1 MLYSIRFDF
10 KTPGRWPEKL
20 GCASFF
26 FFQATSR
33 FLQIGSSTGLSR
45 FVVVMY
51 YLNWQKV
58 IRNSTRSFAK
68 FNGNLWVF
76 VSSLWLIHLFEKCY
90 FLTFQR
96 RWILTIIHI
105 LFSRISFPYPLT
117 SVLVSKGKTCWDEVE
132 SPIYCIPQNLTYIV
146 PMIFWRVPKLLFNG
160 THLYI
165 RHKRPRGICSLSG
178 SRHYTKDLMES
189 RDYDENCAVVS

>member
-1 MLYSIRFDF
+1 MLLCYIRFDSIS
-10 KTPGRWPEKL
+10 KHLDVGLNNSAAPPL
-20 GCASFF
+20 

-58 IRNSTRSFAK
+58 KRNSTRSFAK

-76 VSSLWLIHLFEKCY
+76 VSSLWLIHLFKKCH
-90 FLTFQR
+90 FLTFER

-105 LFSRISFPYPLT
+105 LFSRVSFPCPLT
-117 SVLVSKGKTCWDEVE
+117 SVPVSKGKTCWDEVE
-132 SPIYCIPQNLTYIV
+132 S
-146 PMIFWRVPKLLFNG
+146 LLHYLLYPTKPFLHSPNDLLEG
-160 THLYI
+160 TKNFI
-165 RHKRPRGICSLSG
+165 
-178 SRHYTKDLMES
+178 
-189 RDYDENCAVVS
+189 

>member
-1 MLYSIRFDF
+1 
-10 KTPGRWPEKL
+10 
-20 GCASFF
+20 
-26 FFQATSR
+26 
-33 FLQIGSSTGLSR
+33 
-45 FVVVMY
+45 MY

-58 IRNSTRSFAK
+58 KRNSTRSFAK

-90 FLTFQR
+90 FLTFER

-105 LFSRISFPYPLT
+105 LFSRVSFLCPLT
-117 SVLVSKGKTCWDEVE
+117 SVPVSKRKTCWDEVE
-132 SPIYCIPQNLTYIV
+132 SLLQYVLYPTKPYLHSPRDLLEVTKNFIWWQRTYV
-146 PMIFWRVPKLLFNG
+146 
-160 THLYI
+160 

-189 RDYDENCAVVS
+189 RDYHENRAVVSQHRRPKLSMRVKSCGFILRILKMAVSIKDLYGNSGKRFKKINTR